1 MATITPTEVLTP
13 LDKRGLR
20 IFKWAQIAASDTCT
34 PVICGQ
40 YSDKT
45 VYGIGT
51 FGGNVSI
58 QGSPDPDGTTYV
70 VLTDPQGTA
79 ISGKAANFVEA
90 ILEGAYKIQPV
101 AAAGVSATDIFLLL
115 ASTR

>member
-1 MATITPTEVLTP
+1 MATVTPTELLTP

-20 IFKWAQIAASDTCT
+20 IFKWAAVAASDDCL

-45 VYGIGT
+45 VYMLGT
-51 FGGNVSI
+51 FGGNMSFE
-58 QGSPDPDGTTYV
+58 GSPDPAGTTYV

-79 ISGKAANFVEA
+79 ISGKSAAFVEQ
-90 ILEGAYKIQPV
+90 ILEGAYKARPV
-101 AAAGVSATDIFLLL
+101 AAVGVGAVDVFLMLG
-115 ASTR
+115 SVR